1 MEVWVEP
8 DVVVVV
14 KPGDIAT
21 FNISLFSNV
30 SDTYYLSVESL
41 PEDWVAKFYYQN
53 MEISSIKVGENKTV
67 SIKMIVSISSDT
79 PLGEY
84 TIYFVI
90 ESSATYYYE
99 EIPLTVKVR
108 SPERRVTISAV
119 NPYLVGEVGET
130 LTYYLTITNNGE
142 KDENLLLRASP
153 PGGWNCRFLFQGK
166 SVEGLYV
173 RAGSSQ
179 QITVEFTPDES
190 VKEGSFSFIVTV
202 FSGDYAVSSSATLYA
217 TTLPR
222 SRDIRISTVTPY
234 LSAKSGEIMRYRLTI
249 TNAGDV
255 NETLLLK
262 VVVPDGWRARLLT
275 SQGESILKLY
285 LGAGRSQEIIA
296 EFTPLNEQWTGE
308 FSFIILVFS
317 DDGAISESITLHVN
331 LLPRE
336 RSIKIMPLYSE
347 ISVEQGQLFS
357 VPVTITNEG
366 ECDEQLILNADLPEG
381 WNGFFKTSSD
391 SSVKVNNVYL
401 ASGGSKTIIFE
412 AAPTWLPSLGEHIF
426 TIKVSSV
433 DGLVRSVYDLKV
445 NVEKSSRSVLS
456 CQLPSKII
464 QPGSLASFQV
474 RLANPTSFDQ
484 TFKILIKNLP
494 SGWKNYIKTAEGEM
508 VSLVNVAGGSSVTLR
523 VEISASTNVQDGVY
537 DIILLAESS
546 EISENI
552 TLYIEVQSPSV
563 EVKLKAIPP
572 YLDVYSGSKAKFK
585 IQVSN
590 TGGKDNLLNVTSLG
604 LPEEFKVKF
613 EDSGGGEIT
622 AIYVEAGAT
631 KEFFVAVSVP
641 ENIKLGARKFTIS
654 IFNAEVEEKVDLTLN
669 VLGLYR
675 IAITN
680 TNFYT
685 TLNVGGEGTFTL
697 SVKNTGSMEVTS
709 VRVESVSVPEGFTI
723 KMSPESI
730 PSLKTNE
737 ERSFVITISSDPNV
751 NAGNYY
757 MNFNVLS
764 DQTEKLSFSLRVEV
778 FQTTN
783 WLLYAGIGIIIA
795 LVFLVLIYRKFGR
808 R

>member
-1 MEVWVEP
+1 
-8 DVVVVV
+8 
-14 KPGDIAT
+14 
-21 FNISLFSNV
+21 
-30 SDTYYLSVESL
+30 
-41 PEDWVAKFYYQN
+41 
-53 MEISSIKVGENKTV
+53 
-67 SIKMIVSISSDT
+67 
-79 PLGEY
+79 
-84 TIYFVI
+84 
-90 ESSATYYYE
+90 
-99 EIPLTVKVR
+99 
-108 SPERRVTISAV
+108 
-119 NPYLVGEVGET
+119 
-130 LTYYLTITNNGE
+130 
-142 KDENLLLRASP
+142 
-153 PGGWNCRFLFQGK
+153 
-166 SVEGLYV
+166 
-173 RAGSSQ
+173 
-179 QITVEFTPDES
+179 
-190 VKEGSFSFIVTV
+190 
-202 FSGDYAVSSSATLYA
+202 
-217 TTLPR
+217 
-222 SRDIRISTVTPY
+222 
-234 LSAKSGEIMRYRLTI
+234 
-249 TNAGDV
+249 
-255 NETLLLK
+255 
-262 VVVPDGWRARLLT
+262 
-275 SQGESILKLY
+275 
-285 LGAGRSQEIIA
+285 
-296 EFTPLNEQWTGE
+296 
-308 FSFIILVFS
+308 
-317 DDGAISESITLHVN
+317 
-331 LLPRE
+331 
-336 RSIKIMPLYSE
+336 
-347 ISVEQGQLFS
+347 
-357 VPVTITNEG
+357 
-366 ECDEQLILNADLPEG
+366 
-381 WNGFFKTSSD
+381 
-391 SSVKVNNVYL
+391 
-401 ASGGSKTIIFE
+401 
-412 AAPTWLPSLGEHIF
+412 
-426 TIKVSSV
+426 
-433 DGLVRSVYDLKV
+433 
-445 NVEKSSRSVLS
+445 
-456 CQLPSKII
+456 
-464 QPGSLASFQV
+464 
-474 RLANPTSFDQ
+474 
-484 TFKILIKNLP
+484 
-494 SGWKNYIKTAEGEM
+494 
-508 VSLVNVAGGSSVTLR
+508 

-697 SVKNTGSMEVTS
+697 SVKNTGSMEVTN